1 MDEDFS
7 QADSG
12 ASHTYPCMAGD
23 VKKGGHIM
31 IKNRPCK
38 VVDVSTSKTGK
49 HGHAKCHFVGV
60 DIFTNKKCEELA
72 PSSHNV
78 MVPNV
83 TRKDYQLINID
94 DDDYLSLLDDDG
106 NSKDDLQLPD
116 DSELSFNI
124 RKKFD
129 DGEDDIFLT
138 TISAVGEEKVV
149 SMKL

>member
-12 ASHTYPCMAGD
+12 ASHTYPRMAGD
-23 VKKGGHIM
+23 IKKGGYIM

-38 VVDVSTSKTGK
+38 VLDVSFSKTGK
-49 HGHAKCHFVGV
+49 HGHSKAHFIGL
-60 DIFTNKKCEELA
+60 DIFTNKRCEELC
-72 PSSHNV
+72 PSSHNI

-83 TRKDYQLINID
+83 SRKEYQLLNID

-106 NSKDDLQLPD
+106 NSKDDLQLPND
-116 DSELSFNI
+116 ADLSFNI
-124 RKKFD
+124 KKKFEE
-129 DGEDDIFLT
+129 GNDDIFLT
-138 TISAVGEEKVV
+138 TISAIGEEKIT